1 MDSNGTLYWDP
12 YDAKFAVDPWPLF
25 KRIREEAPL
34 YYNDKHDFYMVSSA
48 ADAERVLTDW
58 ETYTSTRGGILELIK
73 SGLEMPPGTLIFE
86 DPPAHDVHR
95 KLLAPIFSP
104 RRIKELEPKIR
115 EYCARCLDPLAGAAE
130 FDLIDALGREMPMR
144 VIGMLLGIPE
154 EDQEAIRDQA
164 DAKLRTED
172 GGKIDTSDGALISIE
187 AFAAYLDWRAGNPSD
202 DVMTELINAEFDDE
216 NGVRRTLTRD
226 EIVTYLT
233 VLAGAGNET
242 TGRLIGWIGSTLAKH
257 PEVRA
262 ELAASPSLVPAAVEE
277 ILRLEP
283 PGPFTARYLTKD
295 VELHGQVVPA
305 GSALLVCLGAANR
318 DPAKYPDPDTIDIHR
333 KAGLHLTF
341 LIGPHYCLGS
351 ALARLEGRVALEE
364 MLKRWPTWDV
374 DWDGAKMAVTS
385 SVRGW
390 EKLPLRVPGVATSQF
405 SPGGFGGVVPPG
417 DSA

>member
-1 MDSNGTLYWDP
+1 MAGDDTLYWDP
-12 YDAKFAVDPWPLF
+12 YDPKLVVDPWPLW
-25 KRIREEAPL
+25 KRMREETPL
-34 YYNDKHDFYMVSSA
+34 YYNDKHDFYMVFSA

-58 ETYTSTRGGILELIK
+58 ETFTSTRGAILELIK
-73 SGLEMPPGTLIFE
+73 SGVEMPAGTLIFE
-86 DPPAHDVHR
+86 DPPAHDIYR

-104 RRIKELEPKIR
+104 RRIKELEPKVR
-115 EYCARCLDPLAGAAE
+115 EYAARCLDPLVGESE
-130 FDLIDALGREMPMR
+130 FDLIDVLGREMPMR
-144 VIGMLLGIPE
+144 VIGMLIGIPE

-164 DAKLRTED
+164 DAKLSTED
-172 GGKIDTSDGALISIE
+172 GGKIDTSEGALISIE
-187 AFAAYLDWRAGNPSD
+187 AFASYLDWRADNPSD

-242 TGRLIGWIGSTLAKH
+242 TGRLIGWMGSTLAKN

-262 ELAASPSLVPAAVEE
+262 ELVADPSLVPNAVEE

-283 PGPFTARYLTKD
+283 AGPFTARYVTKD
-295 VELHGQVVPA
+295 VELHGQTVPA

-318 DPAKYPDPDTIDIHR
+318 DPAKYPDPDKLDVHR

-351 ALARLEGRVALEE
+351 ALARLEGRIALEE

-374 DWDGAKMAVTS
+374 DWDNAKMAHTS

-390 EKLPLRVPGVATSQF
+390 EKLPLRV
-405 SPGGFGGVVPPG
+405 SP
-417 DSA
+417 